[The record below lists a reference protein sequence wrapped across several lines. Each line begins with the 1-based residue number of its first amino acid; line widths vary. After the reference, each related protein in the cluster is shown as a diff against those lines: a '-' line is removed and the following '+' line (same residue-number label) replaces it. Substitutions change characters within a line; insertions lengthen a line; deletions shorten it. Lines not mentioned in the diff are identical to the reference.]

1 MAMDVSIHAPVKG
14 RPYGNGLFPFAGAVS
29 IHAPVKGRPCS
40 ALTIAHKIAVSIHA
54 PVKGRPSRPSPTTLP
69 NMGFNPRPREGATLI
84 AGGQSNGNGRF
95 NPRPREGATLR

>member
-54 PVKGRPSRPSPTTLP
+54 PVKGRPRPCDAVVALA
-69 NMGFNPRPREGATLI
+69 N
-84 AGGQSNGNGRF
+84 RF
-95 NPRPREGATLR
+95 NPRPHEGATILQ